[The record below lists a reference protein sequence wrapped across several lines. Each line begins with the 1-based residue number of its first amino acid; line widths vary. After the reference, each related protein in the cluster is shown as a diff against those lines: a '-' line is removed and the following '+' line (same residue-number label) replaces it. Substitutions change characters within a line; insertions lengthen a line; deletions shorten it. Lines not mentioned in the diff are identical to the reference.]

1 MKEAD
6 AIWIVM
12 TVAICTLITRIA
24 PFLLFGGKRN
34 LPKVIEY
41 LGEVLPPAIMG
52 ALIIYCLKNTSF
64 LINPYGI
71 PELLAIGVV
80 IIVHLW
86 KKNILLSIAGGTFLY
101 MILIQN
107 IG

>member
-1 MKEAD
+1 MKETG

-12 TVAICTLITRIA
+12 TAAICTLITRIA
-24 PFLLFGGKRN
+24 PFMFFGGKRD

-41 LGEVLPPAIMG
+41 LGKVLPPAIMG

-64 LINPYGI
+64 TIDPYGI
-71 PELLAIGVV
+71 PEVLAISAVV
-80 IIVHLW
+80 LVHLW
-86 KKNILLSIAGGTFLY
+86 KRNTLLSIGGGTFLY
-101 MILIQN
+101 MLLIQN